1 MRIIAIS
8 LVMLIAACTS
18 APQEPAAAKVDQ
30 GRPETKKLE
39 GASAVGYD
47 GKAVRGSVDSTL
59 NKNDAHNSELDK
71 QLNEVKQGEK

>member
-1 MRIIAIS
+1 MRVITIG

-18 APQEPAAAKVDQ
+18 APQEPAAAKVEQ

-47 GKAVRGSVDSTL
+47 GKAVRGAVDSTL
-59 NKNDAHNSELDK
+59 NKNDTHNSDLDK